1 MSSKPIK
8 KTVLLIKKIAE
19 FESNWYN
26 MKKLLMC
33 NKNLICLLESQIY
46 PEFWHNNYAANAH
59 SRLIPCIF

>member
-46 PEFWHNNYAANAH
+46 YIITMKKVNN
-59 SRLIPCIF
+59 LQ

>member
-33 NKNLICLLESQIY
+33 NKNLVLHGKIGDEGLD
-46 PEFWHNNYAANAH
+46 
-59 SRLIPCIF
+59 